1 MTIPNNWN
9 VFCWSRSVRGGELFD
24 SIHLT
29 PGLVPVT
36 SLGPSNWLRNPRSA
50 QNVTLA
56 KNISHIQVLVTNFF
70 SNPTNKTGTG
80 TATASRWETT
90 DSKQPSWGQSNY
102 LPNQKQGPV
111 NNKYNTT
118 VFIRLLQGSERC
130 GPFQGLSR
138 AAVFHWILLM
148 NLIQDFLVQA
158 GVTYWASLEMG
169 CSP

>member
-70 SNPTNKTGTG
+70 PTPPIKLELELQLQAGGRPLIASNPVGANQTIYPIRN
-80 TATASRWETT
+80 R
-90 DSKQPSWGQSNY
+90 DQSII
-102 LPNQKQGPV
+102 
-111 NNKYNTT
+111 NT
-118 VFIRLLQGSERC
+118 IRLCLLDC
-130 GPFQGLSR
+130 CR
-138 AAVFHWILLM
+138 ALK
-148 NLIQDFLVQA
+148 
-158 GVTYWASLEMG
+158 GVVLFRASAEQQSSTGFYWWTS
-169 CSP
+169 SKIS